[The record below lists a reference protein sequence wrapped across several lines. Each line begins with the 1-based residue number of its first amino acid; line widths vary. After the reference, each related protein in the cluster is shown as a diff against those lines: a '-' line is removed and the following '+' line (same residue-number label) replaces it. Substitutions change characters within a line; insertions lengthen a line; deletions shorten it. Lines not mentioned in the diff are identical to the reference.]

1 MSPRPYRL
9 GRREAS
15 VEATRA
21 RILAAARD
29 VLAAEADVASFTVDT
44 VAEQAGVARM
54 TIYYQFESKRGLLEA
69 LFDALATR
77 GLVGPLRDAFAR
89 PDPIEALDAFVIAF
103 CGFWASDRVV
113 IRRLRSLA
121 ALDREVG
128 QGVHARDLRRRD
140 GLRNMCHRLTKAGRS
155 PKAHDQQLDV
165 LQMLTSFE
173 VFDMLAGATRGEKDV
188 AQLVMRLVRAELGL
202 AGVTR
207 PRPRAR
213 RIARP
218 RRPSE

>member
-77 GLVGPLRDAFAR
+77 GLVGLLRDAFAR
-89 PDPIEALDAFVIAF
+89 PDPMEALDAFVIAF

-128 QGVHARDLRRRD
+128 QSVHARDLRRRD
-140 GLRNMCHRLTKAGRS
+140 GLRNICHRLTKAGWS

-213 RIARP
+213 RSARFD
-218 RRPSE
+218 

>member
-103 CGFWASDRVV
+103 CGFWVVQSARTSAFRSSRSGPASTMY
-113 IRRLRSLA
+113 RRSA
-121 ALDREVG
+121 ES
-128 QGVHARDLRRRD
+128 VHPTL
-140 GLRNMCHRLTKAGRS
+140 
-155 PKAHDQQLDV
+155 
-165 LQMLTSFE
+165 
-173 VFDMLAGATRGEKDV
+173 
-188 AQLVMRLVRAELGL
+188 
-202 AGVTR
+202 
-207 PRPRAR
+207 
-213 RIARP
+213 
-218 RRPSE
+218 

>member
-1 MSPRPYRL
+1 MS
-9 GRREAS
+9 RR
-15 VEATRA
+15 
-21 RILAAARD
+21 
-29 VLAAEADVASFTVDT
+29 
-44 VAEQAGVARM
+44 Q
-54 TIYYQFESKRGLLEA
+54 RGLLEA
-69 LFDALATR
+69 LFDALATC

-128 QGVHARDLRRRD
+128 QSVHARDLRRRD
-140 GLRNMCHRLTKAGRS
+140 GLRNMCHRLTKAGWS
-155 PKAHDQQLDV
+155 PKAHEQQLDV

-173 VFDMLAGATRGEKDV
+173 VFDMLAGATRGGKDV
-188 AQLVMRLVRAELGL
+188 AQLVTRLVRAELGL
-202 AGVTR
+202 AAVTR

-213 RIARP
+213 RIARLD
-218 RRPSE
+218 